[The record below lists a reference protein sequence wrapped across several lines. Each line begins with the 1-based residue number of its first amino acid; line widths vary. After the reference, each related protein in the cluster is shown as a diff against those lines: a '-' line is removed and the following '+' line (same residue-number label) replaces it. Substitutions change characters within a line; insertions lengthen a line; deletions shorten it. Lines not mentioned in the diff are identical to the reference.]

1 MRLGAFFFRGELV
14 TITTT
19 IGKHHGSDTASSRA
33 QAPHY
38 SLALLW
44 NVKTHAV
51 LPYYG
56 ATYVRMCVRKFVW
69 CSRLEASLLRSWPV
83 APSRAPPESN
93 PGSDL
98 PWLEASPI
106 QTFVLRRQ
114 PWSHG
119 KPHRS
124 SPLYHDNFAFFAAAP
139 EEASRRRSVLCGGPG
154 RPTTTMLTKPIRR
167 GRITMLLTKGPPYRE
182 HGWPRPRGIGLV
194 SMVVVGRVLTIGT
207 ACREQPPL
215 PAHDWHLLP

>member
-1 MRLGAFFFRGELV
+1 MIYQPKLPPDTYVRKFNHDTALYVLFRGELV

-56 ATYVRMCVRKFVW
+56 ATHVRMCVRKFVW

-114 PWSHG
+114 LEP
-119 KPHRS
+119 R
-124 SPLYHDNFAFFAAAP
+124 
-139 EEASRRRSVLCGGPG
+139 EATPTVPVLSRQLRL
-154 RPTTTMLTKPIRR
+154 LR
-167 GRITMLLTKGPPYRE
+167 GN
-182 HGWPRPRGIGLV
+182 
-194 SMVVVGRVLTIGT
+194 
-207 ACREQPPL
+207 A
-215 PAHDWHLLP
+215 